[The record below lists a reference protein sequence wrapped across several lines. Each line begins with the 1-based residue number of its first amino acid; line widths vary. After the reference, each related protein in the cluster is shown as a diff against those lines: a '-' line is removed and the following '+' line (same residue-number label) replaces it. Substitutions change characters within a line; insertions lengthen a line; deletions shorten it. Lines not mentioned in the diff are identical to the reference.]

1 MRALAWLALAWL
13 VVAPTTAQA
22 QTAKIIPVFG
32 DSITEFT
39 PTGGYKSWA
48 ELLLPHATFVNEALG
63 GQNSTWCLAQVR
75 AYITAARP
83 MDVAL
88 IMIGTNDYSGGG
100 EPGDEN
106 QVLVPQTI
114 LNINTMVDEIAAYN
128 GATAIVVSPPARY
141 IGGGS
146 PQGQDQVDALDEL
159 AAAMIVAAAQYDWVF
174 VDVYTAWVAY
184 GASAPPDDEDLT
196 SDGLHPNSAGDL
208 FIADQVRPTLLQY
221 APVITPQRV
230 IGEQSCLWC
239 GEENAIER
247 FALNGNAVLFDDEGA
262 NDDAMMLR
270 NAADDTTADFAI
282 GDQWTL
288 AAWVWIPDT
297 DGITGTGT
305 IFALTTDAANSR
317 LTLVADYNNDSF
329 RLFAYNDAD
338 PTYLKEYQFGTMTDE
353 AWHFLGAQWDGTGED
368 LDVFQAGVEVVPDT
382 TNPDDAITMANTARR
397 GSIGARGGNDGLAD
411 NGCDCAVHQVA
422 MWDTLLSDPAFLSLN
437 NSGNGNGVNLLAGWF
452 NYTATDV
459 AGLVHWWAAGN
470 SASPN
475 LGLDISGHANAV
487 DISYEVGSPTV
498 VSNAPTG

>member
-247 FALNGNAVLFDDEGA
+247 FALNGNSVLFDDEGA
-262 NDDAMMLR
+262 NDDTMMLR
-270 NAADDTTADFAI
+270 SGAGAGTSDFAI
-282 GDQWTL
+282 GDSWTTGV
-288 AAWVWIPDT
+288 WVWIPDT
-297 DGITGTGT
+297 TGITGTGT
-305 IFALTTDAANSR
+305 IFALHTDAFNSS
-317 LTLVADYNNDSF
+317 LILQADYNNDQF
-329 RLFAYNDAD
+329 RLFVYDDTDPNDNKNA
-338 PTYLKEYQFGTMTDE
+338 LFGTMTDE
-353 AWHFLGAQWDGTGED
+353 AWHFLVARWDGTD
-368 LDVFQAGVEVVPDT
+368 PTLFQAGVEVVAVVA
-382 TNPDDAITMANTARR
+382 PDDPVSMANRARR
-397 GSIGARGGNDGLAD
+397 GGIGARGGDDGSAG
-411 NGCDCAVHQVA
+411 NSCDCAVHQA
-422 MWDTLLSDPAFLSLN
+422 MMWDIELSDEAILSLN
-437 NSGNGNGVNLLAGWF
+437 NNGDGNGVNLLAGWF
-452 NYTATDV
+452 SYTPTDV

-470 SASPN
+470 SASPD
-475 LGLDISGHANAV
+475 LGLDISGHMDAV
-487 DISYEVGSPTV
+487 DISYKVGSPTV
-498 VSNAPTG
+498 VSSAPTG